1 MASKSFNPWDPFGI
15 ARSMRSEVERLVEGA
30 LIRPAGWLAN
40 WEPGQ
45 GILPLDVYTEGD
57 NLIVKAAMPGLKS
70 EEVKVEVEGDALT
83 IVGESKQEQENK
95 GRSHH
100 LRDHFSIRLERS
112 VLLPAMVDANKAD
125 AVFADGV
132 LTVTL
137 PRAKQAQA
145 SQIANEPA
153 EKAQTVE
160 PETVATETVAA
171 RTTEPET
178 AEAEP
183 VAAQASEPAAVE
195 MVAPQMVEPE
205 PVAVQAPELTAS
217 ETLVAQGAEPEPI
230 ATETVAAQAV
240 EPEPVAVQPVAAQA
254 ADVQKVERRKA
265 KRQKHEAAKVEVEK
279 VA

>member
-70 EEVKVEVEGDALT
+70 EEVKIEVAGDALT

-145 SQIANEPA
+145 GQIANEPA
-153 EKAQTVE
+153 EKA
-160 PETVATETVAA
+160 
-171 RTTEPET
+171 RTAEPET

-217 ETLVAQGAEPEPI
+217 ETLVAQGAEPEPGG
-230 ATETVAAQAV
+230 APVA
-240 EPEPVAVQPVAAQA
+240 EPEPVAAQAAELGPVTTPAAEPEPVTTETPAAQA

>member
-70 EEVKVEVEGDALT
+70 EEVKIEVEGDALT

-145 SQIANEPA
+145 GQIANEPA
-153 EKAQTVE
+153 EKA
-160 PETVATETVAA
+160 
-171 RTTEPET
+171 RTAEPET
-178 AEAEP
+178 AETEA
-183 VAAQASEPAAVE
+183 VAAQATEPAAVE

-217 ETLVAQGAEPEPI
+217 ETLVAQGAEPEP
-230 ATETVAAQAV
+230 VAAQAAELGPV
-240 EPEPVAVQPVAAQA
+240 TTPAAEPEPVTTETPAAQA